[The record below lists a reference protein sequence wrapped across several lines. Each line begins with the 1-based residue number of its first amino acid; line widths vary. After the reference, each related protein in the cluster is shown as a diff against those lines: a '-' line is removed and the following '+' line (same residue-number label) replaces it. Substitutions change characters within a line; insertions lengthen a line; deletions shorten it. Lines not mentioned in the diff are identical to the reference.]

1 MSPCSRRENGEA
13 VHVEIMVIA
22 NDGTGDT
29 TETLAAINDPHQR
42 GEHAPSCSCSTSTSF
57 AGLRHA
63 HQLIAAWRDN
73 YNPKHTNN
81 SMLSPVDFEIRQQK
95 LNEAGV

>member
-1 MSPCSRRENGEA
+1 MPLVQLLN
-13 VHVEIMVIA
+13 
-22 NDGTGDT
+22 
-29 TETLAAINDPHQR
+29 
-42 GEHAPSCSCSTSTSF
+42 EHLF